1 MEKLILLVADYANV
15 DQGGKLNVLGA
26 FGRIYAHQ
34 FPAVH
39 ASMHLVV
46 KLGAD
51 FEDFNQQ
58 KGLTVHFRDADGKVL
73 LALPTMNFTINPKTM
88 PIPEVNFIIQV
99 QNLMIPAAGQYDFE
113 ILVDDEEIGV
123 LPLTVEQITPPVPPP
138 MPPTM

>member
-26 FGRIYAHQ
+26 FGRIYAPQ
-34 FPAVH
+34 FPAAH
-39 ASMHLVV
+39 ASLYLVI

-51 FEDFNQQ
+51 YGDFGTP

-73 LALPTMNFTINPKTM
+73 MALPTMNFSVNPNTM
-88 PIPEVNFIIQV
+88 SLPEVNFIIQV
-99 QNLMIPAAGQYDFE
+99 QNLVLPSPGQYDFE

-123 LPLTVEQITPPVPPP
+123 LPIAVEQVTPRPAV
-138 MPPTM
+138 

>member
-26 FGRIYAHQ
+26 FGRIYAPQ

-39 ASMHLVV
+39 ASLHLVI

-51 FEDFNQQ
+51 FEDYGQQ
-58 KGLTVHFRDADGKVL
+58 KGLHVRFRDADGKVL
-73 LALPTMNFTINPKTM
+73 LALPTMNFTVNPKLM

-99 QNLMIPAAGQYDFE
+99 QNLMLPAPGQYDFE
-113 ILVDDEEIGV
+113 ILVDEDEMGV
-123 LPLTVEQITPPVPPP
+123 LPIAVEQIIPPNPQG
-138 MPPTM
+138 

>member
-26 FGRIYAHQ
+26 FGRLYAHQ

-39 ASMHLVV
+39 ASMYLVI

-51 FEDFNQQ
+51 FEDFGQP
-58 KGLTVHFRDADGKVL
+58 KTLTVHFRDADGKVL
-73 LALPTMNFTINPKTM
+73 LALPTMNFTVNPKAM

-99 QNLMIPAAGQYDFE
+99 QNLMLPTAGQYDFE
-113 ILVDDEEIGV
+113 IMVDDAEIGI
-123 LPLTVEQITPPVPPP
+123 LPITVEQINPPNPQ
-138 MPPTM
+138 M

>member
-26 FGRIYAHQ
+26 FGRIYAPQ

-39 ASMHLVV
+39 ASMHLVI

-51 FEDFNQQ
+51 FEDFGKQQ
-58 KGLTVHFRDADGKVL
+58 GLQIRFRDADGKIL
-73 LALPTMNFTINPKTM
+73 MALPTMNFTVNPKAT

-99 QNLMIPAAGQYDFE
+99 QNLVLPAAGQYDFE
-113 ILVDDEEIGV
+113 ILVDEAEIGI
-123 LPLTVEQITPPVPPP
+123 LPIAVEQVTPHPPA
-138 MPPTM
+138 

>member
-39 ASMHLVV
+39 ASLHLVV

-51 FEDFNQQ
+51 FEDFGKQQ
-58 KGLTVHFRDADGKVL
+58 GLQVRFRDADGKIL
-73 LALPTMNFTINPKTM
+73 LALPTMNFTVNPKAT

-99 QNLMIPAAGQYDFE
+99 QNLMLPAPGQYDFE
-113 ILVDDEEIGV
+113 ILVDDEPIGL
-123 LPLTVEQITPPVPPP
+123 LPIAVEQITPPPPAL
-138 MPPTM
+138 

>member
-26 FGRIYAHQ
+26 FGRIYAPQ
-34 FPAVH
+34 FPAAH
-39 ASMHLVV
+39 ASLYLVI

-51 FEDFNQQ
+51 YGDFGKP

-73 LALPTMNFTINPKTM
+73 MALPTMNFSVNPNTM
-88 PIPEVNFIIQV
+88 SLPEVNFIIQV
-99 QNLMIPAAGQYDFE
+99 QNLVLPSPGQYDFE

-123 LPLTVEQITPPVPPP
+123 LPIAVEQVTLPPAV
-138 MPPTM
+138 

>member
-26 FGRIYAHQ
+26 FGRIYAPK

-39 ASMHLVV
+39 ASLHLVI

-51 FEDFNQQ
+51 FEDYGQQ
-58 KGLTVHFRDADGKVL
+58 KGLHVRFRDADGKIL
-73 LALPTMNFTINPKTM
+73 LALPTMNFAVNPKVM

-99 QNLMIPAAGQYDFE
+99 QNLMLPAPGQYDFE
-113 ILVDDEEIGV
+113 ILVDEDEIGV
-123 LPLTVEQITPPVPPP
+123 LPIAVEQVTPNPQG
-138 MPPTM
+138 

>member
-26 FGRIYAHQ
+26 FGRLYATQ

-39 ASMHLVV
+39 ASMYLVI

-51 FEDFNQQ
+51 FEDYGQPRT
-58 KGLTVHFRDADGKVL
+58 LTVHFRDADGKVL
-73 LALPTMNFTINPKTM
+73 LALPTMNFSVNPKAM

-99 QNLMIPAAGQYDFE
+99 QNLMLPNAGQYDFE
-113 ILVDDEEIGV
+113 IQVDDTEIGI
-123 LPLTVEQITPPVPPP
+123 LPIAVEQVN
-138 MPPTM
+138 PPTPQV

>member
-26 FGRIYAHQ
+26 FGRIYAQQ

-39 ASMHLVV
+39 ASLYLVL

-51 FEDFNQQ
+51 FEDFGQQ
-58 KGLTVHFRDADGKVL
+58 KTLTVHFRDADGKIL
-73 LALPTMNFTINPKTM
+73 LALPPLNFTINPKQM

-99 QNLMIPAAGQYDFE
+99 QNLVLPSAGQYDFQIE
-113 ILVDDEEIGV
+113 VDEAEIGV
-123 LPLTVEQITPPVPPP
+123 LPITVEQFTPPPQ
-138 MPPTM
+138 T

>member
-26 FGRIYAHQ
+26 FGRIYAPQ

-39 ASMHLVV
+39 SSLHLVV

-51 FEDFNQQ
+51 FEDFG
-58 KGLTVHFRDADGKVL
+58 KPKTLTVHFRDADGKVL
-73 LALPTMNFTINPKTM
+73 LALPSMNFTVNPKTM

-99 QNLMIPAAGQYDFE
+99 QNLMLPSAGQYDFE
-113 ILVDDEEIGV
+113 IQVDQAEIGV
-123 LPLTVEQITPPVPPP
+123 LPIAVEQVNPPNPPAS
-138 MPPTM
+138 